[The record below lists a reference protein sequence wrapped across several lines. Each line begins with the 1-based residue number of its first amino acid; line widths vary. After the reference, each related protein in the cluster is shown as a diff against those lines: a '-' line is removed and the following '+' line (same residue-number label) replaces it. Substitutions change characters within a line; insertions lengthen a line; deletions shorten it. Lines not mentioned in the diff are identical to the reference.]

1 MKNNTIANIDTC
13 RLIANMKGFSA
24 DTLLYTVEALIKGGI
39 KAVEVAPDSL
49 TEQGERDCVIK
60 INGLKKCFGKDLT
73 VGATNVFTERMVKL
87 CKGAGADFV
96 SSPTLNNN
104 VLARANAVDLCAM
117 AGGFTAT
124 EISNAVSLG
133 ADYVRLFPSTING
146 NTDYAALMADT
157 FPKAK
162 LVATGSISFED
173 ILPLY
178 KAGIKY
184 FSIAGSLA
192 NLTLANKQEY
202 EIITREA
209 ARYCE
214 TIAKLM

>member
-1 MKNNTIANIDTC
+1 MKNNTIPKLDAC

-39 KAVEVAPDSL
+39 KAVEVSPESQ
-49 TEQGERDCVIK
+49 TEQGERDCIIK
-60 INGLKKCFGKDLT
+60 INGLKKCFGNDLM

-87 CKGAGADFV
+87 SRGAGADFI

-104 VLARANAVDLCAM
+104 VLARAIALDICTM

-124 EISNAVSLG
+124 EISNAISLG
-133 ADYVRLFPSTING
+133 ADYVRLFPSALGG
-146 NTDYAALMADT
+146 NTDYAALMAET
-157 FPKAK
+157 FPQAK
-162 LVATGSISFED
+162 LVATGNINYED

-184 FSIAGSLA
+184 FSIAGTLA
-192 NLTLANKQEY
+192 NVTLANKQEY

-209 ARYCE
+209 TRYCE
-214 TIAKLM
+214 AIAKLV

>member
-1 MKNNTIANIDTC
+1 MKNNTIANIDSC

-24 DTLLYTVEALIKGGI
+24 DTLLYTVEAMIKGGI

-60 INGLKKCFGKDLT
+60 IGGLKKCFGKDLT

-87 CKGAGADFV
+87 LKSAGADFV
-96 SSPTLNNN
+96 SSPTLNSN
-104 VLARANAVDLCAM
+104 VLSRANAVDLCAM

-124 EISNAVSLG
+124 EISNAIGLG

-146 NTDYAALMADT
+146 NTDYAALMAET
-157 FPKAK
+157 FTGAK
-162 LVATGSISFED
+162 LIATGNISFED
-173 ILPLY
+173 ILPLH
-178 KAGIKY
+178 KAGINY

-192 NLTLANKQEY
+192 NITLAIKQEY

-209 ARYCE
+209 QRYCE
-214 TIAKLM
+214 LLGKIL